1 MRAKLSRGISHKV
14 EKRMAEVLSTIEDQG
29 SSIQDCS
36 VFNVCVCVGGGGGYV
51 EGSSDTLQLG
61 LGNLLNNL
69 PVILE

>member
-36 VFNVCVCVGGGGGYV
+36 VCNVGGGRYV